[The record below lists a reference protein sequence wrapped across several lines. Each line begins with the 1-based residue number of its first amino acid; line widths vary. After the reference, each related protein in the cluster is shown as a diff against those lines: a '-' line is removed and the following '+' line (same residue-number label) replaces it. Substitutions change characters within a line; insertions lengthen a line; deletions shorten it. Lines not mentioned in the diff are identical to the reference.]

1 MHAIEGAIV
10 GVAAE
15 LEVVVGISDLIR
27 HDGGIMEKLALLF
40 YYSKKAQSLPCI
52 EEVYVKTMNMDIL

>member
-1 MHAIEGAIV
+1 MFYIAQRQRV
-10 GVAAE
+10 PRMT
-15 LEVVVGISDLIR
+15 LSDLIR

-52 EEVYVKTMNMDIL
+52 EEVYVKT